1 MMRQSQVLWLIAAGV
16 VLVGVGSWLAS
27 RHGAGS
33 GAQPAGQVL
42 PLKQDDLNGV
52 TRLRIFKGDGSH
64 TTLTRGT
71 TDWVVTERGY
81 PADSGQVRKL
91 LLDLAAL
98 QIEERKTAD
107 PTLYSKLGVED
118 PGSARAAGTGIDI
131 DSHGKTLKLIVGKTS
146 GTRAVYVRVAGQ
158 AQSLLVT
165 PQLAPDADPRHW
177 LDRTILDIAPD
188 QVTEVDVTPHSG
200 PAYTIKRSASGDAKP
215 GAKLGAKPGAPGA
228 VSGAAASAAPDY
240 VVSPLPRGRELSDA
254 TAPATQA
261 GALAALQLDDV
272 RKPGSAP
279 AVAHARFHTHDG
291 LVLDIAGFQDAE
303 QRYIT
308 VAASAAEPAAQ
319 QRARDLNARLSGWQL
334 ELPGYRYDTL
344 FRPLEQLLKPKA
356 SAKHPTGSRTP
367 PHSPLPQRS
376 PLPQQSH

>member
-1 MMRQSQVLWLIAAGV
+1 
-16 VLVGVGSWLAS
+16 
-27 RHGAGS
+27 
-33 GAQPAGQVL
+33 
-42 PLKQDDLNGV
+42 V

-64 TTLTRGT
+64 TTLTRGA

-81 PADSGQVRKL
+81 PADTGQVRKL

-98 QIEERKTAD
+98 QVEERKTAD

-118 PGSARAAGTGIDI
+118 PGSARATGTGLDI

-158 AQSLLVT
+158 AQSLLAT

-177 LDRTILDIAPD
+177 LDRSILDIAPD
-188 QVTEVDVTPHSG
+188 QITEVDVTPHSG
-200 PAYTIKRSASGDAKP
+200 PAYTIKRSAAGAVP
-215 GAKLGAKPGAPGA
+215 GPKQGAAPGA
-228 VSGAAASAAPDY
+228 VSGAAPSAAPVY
-240 VVSPLPRGRELSDA
+240 VVSPLPRGRELADA
-254 TAPATQA
+254 AAPATQA

-272 RKPGSAP
+272 RKPGTVA

-291 LVLDIAGFQDAE
+291 LLLDIAGFQDAE

-308 VAASAAEPAAQ
+308 VAVSAGTPAAQ
-319 QRARDLNARLSGWQL
+319 QRARDLNTRLSGWQF

-344 FRPLEQLLKPKA
+344 FRPLEQLLKPKEA
-356 SAKHPTGSRTP
+356 AKPPTGARNP
-367 PHSPLPQRS
+367 PHSPV
-376 PLPQQSH
+376 PQQSPVPQHSPVPQSH